1 MKYNKTSFPIQKL
14 KMSQKNEEWQQA
26 SIDYI
31 IGMGEVV
38 SGGMTRSRFEE
49 LQVYYNLY
57 NSIFDEKDLKAV
69 TNPFK
74 VDDGFPATPQDYNI
88 IRPKID
94 LLVGE
99 ETKRPF
105 NFRVVRTSSEA
116 TSELQEK
123 TKQMVLNYVMA
134 AITARMSPEESID
147 FQQKIESGEVMPPEA
162 ISKYMQRSYKDIL
175 ENVAYH
181 SLNYLR
187 QKLNTDHEFIRGWKD
202 ALIAGEEV
210 YYVGIQNGEPMMERV
225 NPLFFSFDKS
235 PDLEFIEDG
244 DWCCRRMRLAYTEVY
259 DRFFDKMTEKQLNQL
274 LDAIEQSPTSYGADK
289 NMIDDFNHIKL
300 RIVDNPTYDFRARN
314 TVNVWH
320 ACWKSFKRIAF
331 VTYRDEN
338 GDIQQ
343 TIVDENYTENGT
355 EIDVTWDWIIE
366 VWEGYRIG
374 TGDDSIYVGCQ
385 PIEYQHVSIDNP
397 NSQKLPYCGVVYSN
411 TNSIPRSLVSIM
423 KPLQYMYI
431 VLWYRLELAL
441 ARDKGKVINMDI
453 TQIPKSMN
461 IDPAKWM
468 HYLSAIGVNF
478 INPYE
483 EGWDIPGREGGK
495 PATFNQITS
504 LDLTMANV
512 IDQYI
517 NLMSKIEQL
526 AGELSGVSPQR
537 QGAISSNELVG
548 NVERSVVQSSHITEP
563 LFWMHNQCKRRVFN
577 MLLNTAKGAWEES
590 GKTKLHYIF
599 DDVERAFLDIDPK
612 FYYEDFDIFC
622 TDSSKDSQNME
633 VMKSLIQPAMQNGAS
648 LLDAVEILTSDNLSV
663 MKNRLKDIIAK
674 QESMAQQQQ
683 QQELEQQQAAL
694 EAENE
699 IEQQKLANEE
709 RKLDLEKYKI
719 DQDNATKIS
728 VAQINAYRYTEDMD
742 QDNNGIVDVIEIGK
756 QAIEQQKNIDAK
768 YLKENEFKIKKE
780 IEERKASIEEKKIKA
795 AKELQ
800 KQKDAAAMEREKLK
814 AKTALKNKVV
824 GEHNKKK

>member
-14 KMSQKNEEWQQA
+14 QMSKKNEEWQQA

-88 IRPKID
+88 IRPKVD

-105 NFRVVRTSSEA
+105 NFRVVRTSPDA

-134 AITARMSPEESID
+134 SMTARMSPEEAQE
-147 FQQKIESGEVMPPEA
+147 FQQRMETGEIMPPEA
-162 ISKYMQRSYKDIL
+162 ISKYMQRNYKDII

-181 SLNYLR
+181 SLNYLI
-187 QKLNTDHEFIRGWKD
+187 QKLNTEHEFVKGWKD

-210 YYVGIQNGEPMMERV
+210 YYVGILNGEPMMERV

-244 DWCCRRMRLAYTEVY
+244 DWACRRMRLAYTEVY
-259 DRFFDKMTEKQLNQL
+259 DRFFDKMDEKQLNQL

-289 NMIDDFNHIKL
+289 NMIDDFNHIKMK
-300 RIVDNPTYDFRARN
+300 IVDNPTYDFRARN

-320 ACWKSFKRIAF
+320 ACWKSFKKIAF
-331 VTYRDEN
+331 VTYEDEA
-338 GDIQQ
+338 GEIQQ

-355 EIDVTWDWIIE
+355 ELDVTWDWIIE
-366 VWEGYRIG
+366 IWEGYRIG
-374 TGDDSIYVGCQ
+374 TGDDSIYIGCQ
-385 PIEYQHVSIDNP
+385 PLEYQHVSIDNP
-397 NSQKLPYCGVVYSN
+397 NSQKLPYCGAVYSN
-411 TNSIPRSLVSIM
+411 TNSMPKSLVSIM

-431 VLWYRLELAL
+431 ILWYRLELAL
-441 ARDKGKVINMDI
+441 ARDKGKVITMDI

-468 HYLSAIGVNF
+468 HYLSAVGVNF
-478 INPYE
+478 VNPYE

-495 PATFNQITS
+495 PASFNQITA

-517 NLMSKIEQL
+517 NLMYKIEQL

-563 LFWMHNQCKRRVFN
+563 LFWLHNQCKRRVFN
-577 MLLNTAKGAWEES
+577 MLLNTAKGAWQSS
-590 GKTKLHYIF
+590 GKMKLQYIF
-599 DDVERAFLDIDPK
+599 NDVERAFIDIDPR
-612 FYYEDFDIFC
+612 FYYEDMDIFC
-622 TDSSKDSQNME
+622 SDASKDAQNME

-648 LLDAVEILTSDNLSV
+648 LLDAAEILTADNLSV
-663 MKNRLKDIIAK
+663 MKNRLKDIVQK
-674 QESMAQQQQ
+674 QEEMAQQQQ
-683 QQELEQQQAAL
+683 EQMYQQEQAINDAN
-694 EAENE
+694 NE
-699 IEQQKLANEE
+699 IEQQKMALEE
-709 RKLDLEKYKI
+709 EKLNIAKYKI
-719 DQDNATKIS
+719 DQDNATRIA
-728 VAQINAYRYTEDMD
+728 VAQMTAYRGAEDMD
-742 QDNNGIVDVIEIGK
+742 QDDDGIVDVMEIGK
-756 QAIEQQKNIDAK
+756 QAIEQQKNIDQK
-768 YLKENEFKIKKE
+768 YLKEYETKTKKE
-780 IEERKASIEEKKIKA
+780 IEDRKASIEEKKIKA

-800 KQKDAAAMEREKLK
+800 TQKDKAAMEREKLK
-814 AKTALKNKVV
+814 ARTALKNKVV
-824 GEHNKKK
+824 GEKSKK

>member
-14 KMSQKNEEWQQA
+14 QMSKKNEEWQQA

-88 IRPKID
+88 IRPKVD

-105 NFRVVRTSSEA
+105 NFRVVRTSPDA

-134 AITARMSPEESID
+134 SMTARMSPEEAQE
-147 FQQKIESGEVMPPEA
+147 FQQRMETGEIMPPEA
-162 ISKYMQRSYKDIL
+162 ISKYMQRNYKDII

-181 SLNYLR
+181 SLNYLI
-187 QKLNTDHEFIRGWKD
+187 QKLNTEHEFVKGWKD

-210 YYVGIQNGEPMMERV
+210 YYVGILNGEPMMERV

-244 DWCCRRMRLAYTEVY
+244 DWACRRMRLAYTEVY
-259 DRFFDKMTEKQLNQL
+259 DRFFDKMDEKQLNQL

-289 NMIDDFNHIKL
+289 NMVDDFNHIKMK
-300 RIVDNPTYDFRARN
+300 IVDNPTYDFRARN

-320 ACWKSFKRIAF
+320 ACWKSFKKIAF
-331 VTYRDEN
+331 VTYEDEA
-338 GDIQQ
+338 GEIQQ

-355 EIDVTWDWIIE
+355 ELDVTWDWIIE
-366 VWEGYRIG
+366 IWEGYRIG
-374 TGDDSIYVGCQ
+374 TGDDSIYIGCQ
-385 PIEYQHVSIDNP
+385 PLEYQHVSIDNP

-411 TNSIPRSLVSIM
+411 TNSMPKSLVSIM

-431 VLWYRLELAL
+431 ILWYRLELAL
-441 ARDKGKVINMDI
+441 ARDKGKVITMDI

-468 HYLSAIGVNF
+468 HYLSAVGVNF
-478 INPYE
+478 VNPYE

-495 PATFNQITS
+495 PASFNQITA

-517 NLMSKIEQL
+517 NLMYKIEQL

-563 LFWMHNQCKRRVFN
+563 LFWLHNQCKRRVFN
-577 MLLNTAKGAWEES
+577 MLLNTAKGAWQSS
-590 GKTKLHYIF
+590 GKMKLQYIF
-599 DDVERAFLDIDPK
+599 NDVERAFIDIDPR
-612 FYYEDFDIFC
+612 FYYEDMDIFC
-622 TDSSKDSQNME
+622 SDASKDAQNME

-648 LLDAVEILTSDNLSV
+648 LLDAAEILTADNLSV
-663 MKNRLKDIIAK
+663 MKNRLKDIVQK
-674 QESMAQQQQ
+674 QEEMAQQQQ
-683 QQELEQQQAAL
+683 EQMYQQEQAINDAN
-694 EAENE
+694 NE
-699 IEQQKLANEE
+699 IEQQKMALEE
-709 RKLDLEKYKI
+709 EKLNIAKYKI
-719 DQDNATKIS
+719 DQDNATRIA
-728 VAQINAYRYTEDMD
+728 VAQMTAYRGTEDMD
-742 QDNNGIVDVIEIGK
+742 QDDDGIVDVMEIGK
-756 QAIEQQKNIDAK
+756 QAIEQQKNIDQR
-768 YLKENEFKIKKE
+768 YLKEYETKTKKE
-780 IEERKASIEEKKIKA
+780 IEDRKASIEEKKIKA

-800 KQKDAAAMEREKLK
+800 TQKDKAAMEREKLK
-814 AKTALKNKVV
+814 ARTALKNKVV
-824 GEHNKKK
+824 GEKSKK

>member
-14 KMSQKNEEWQQA
+14 QMSKKNEEWQQA

-88 IRPKID
+88 IRPKVD

-105 NFRVVRTSSEA
+105 NFRVVRTSPDA

-134 AITARMSPEESID
+134 SMTARMSPEEAQE
-147 FQQKIESGEVMPPEA
+147 FQQRMETGEIMPPEA
-162 ISKYMQRSYKDIL
+162 ISKYMQRNYKDII

-181 SLNYLR
+181 SLNYLI
-187 QKLNTDHEFIRGWKD
+187 QKLNTEHEFVKGWKD
-202 ALIAGEEV
+202 ALIAGEEI
-210 YYVGIQNGEPMMERV
+210 YYVGILNGEPMMERV

-244 DWCCRRMRLAYTEVY
+244 DWACRRMRLAYTEVY
-259 DRFFDKMTEKQLNQL
+259 DRFFDKMDEKQLNQL

-289 NMIDDFNHIKL
+289 NMVDDFNHIKMK
-300 RIVDNPTYDFRARN
+300 IVDNPTYDFRARN

-320 ACWKSFKRIAF
+320 ACWKSFKKIAF
-331 VTYRDEN
+331 VTYADEA
-338 GDIQQ
+338 GEIQQ
-343 TIVDENYTENGT
+343 TIVDENYTKNGT
-355 EIDVTWDWIIE
+355 ELDVTWDWIIE
-366 VWEGYRIG
+366 IWEGYRIG
-374 TGDDSIYVGCQ
+374 TGDDSIYIGCQ
-385 PIEYQHVSIDNP
+385 PLEYQHVSIDNP

-411 TNSIPRSLVSIM
+411 TNSMPKSLVSIM

-431 VLWYRLELAL
+431 ILWYRLELAL
-441 ARDKGKVINMDI
+441 ARDKGKVITMDI

-468 HYLSAIGVNF
+468 HYLSAVGVNF
-478 INPYE
+478 VNPYE

-495 PATFNQITS
+495 PASFNQITA

-517 NLMSKIEQL
+517 NLMYKIEQL

-563 LFWMHNQCKRRVFN
+563 LFWLHNQCKRRVFN
-577 MLLNTAKGAWEES
+577 MLLNTAKGAWQSS
-590 GKTKLHYIF
+590 GKMKLQYIF
-599 DDVERAFLDIDPK
+599 NDVERAFIDIDPR
-612 FYYEDFDIFC
+612 FYYEDMDIFC
-622 TDSSKDSQNME
+622 SDASKDAQNME

-648 LLDAVEILTSDNLSV
+648 LLDAAEILTADNLSV
-663 MKNRLKDIIAK
+663 MKNRLKDIVQK
-674 QESMAQQQQ
+674 QEEMAQQQQ
-683 QQELEQQQAAL
+683 EQMYQQEQAINDAN
-694 EAENE
+694 NE
-699 IEQQKLANEE
+699 IEQQKMALEE
-709 RKLDLEKYKI
+709 EKLNIAKYKI
-719 DQDNATKIS
+719 DQDNATRIA
-728 VAQINAYRYTEDMD
+728 VAQMTAYRGAEDMD
-742 QDNNGIVDVIEIGK
+742 QDDDGIVDVMEIGK
-756 QAIEQQKNIDAK
+756 QAIEQQKNIDQK
-768 YLKENEFKIKKE
+768 YLKEYETKTKKE
-780 IEERKASIEEKKIKA
+780 IEDRKASIEEKKIKA

-800 KQKDAAAMEREKLK
+800 TQKDKAAMEREKLK
-814 AKTALKNKVV
+814 ARTALKNKVV
-824 GEHNKKK
+824 GEKSKK

>member
-14 KMSQKNEEWQQA
+14 QMSKKNEEWQQA

-88 IRPKID
+88 IRPKVD

-105 NFRVVRTSSEA
+105 NFRVVRTSPDA

-134 AITARMSPEESID
+134 SMTARMSPEEAQE
-147 FQQKIESGEVMPPEA
+147 FQQRMETGEIMPPEA
-162 ISKYMQRSYKDIL
+162 ISKYMQRNYKDII

-181 SLNYLR
+181 SLNYLI
-187 QKLNTDHEFIRGWKD
+187 QKLNTEHEFVKGWKD

-210 YYVGIQNGEPMMERV
+210 YYVGILNGEPMMERV

-244 DWCCRRMRLAYTEVY
+244 DWACRRMRLAYTEVY
-259 DRFFDKMTEKQLNQL
+259 DRFFDKMDEKQLNQL

-289 NMIDDFNHIKL
+289 NMIDDFNHIKMK
-300 RIVDNPTYDFRARN
+300 IVDNPTYDFRARN

-320 ACWKSFKRIAF
+320 ACWKSFKKIAF
-331 VTYRDEN
+331 VTYEDEA
-338 GDIQQ
+338 GEIQQ

-355 EIDVTWDWIIE
+355 ELDVTWDWIIE
-366 VWEGYRIG
+366 IWEGYRIG
-374 TGDDSIYVGCQ
+374 TGDDSIYIGCQ
-385 PIEYQHVSIDNP
+385 PLEYQHVSIDNP

-411 TNSIPRSLVSIM
+411 TNSMPKSLVSIM

-431 VLWYRLELAL
+431 ILWYRLELAL
-441 ARDKGKVINMDI
+441 ARDKGKVITMDI

-468 HYLSAIGVNF
+468 HYLSAVGVNF
-478 INPYE
+478 VNPYE

-495 PATFNQITS
+495 PASFNQITA

-517 NLMSKIEQL
+517 NLMYKIEQL

-563 LFWMHNQCKRRVFN
+563 LFWLHNQCKRRVFN
-577 MLLNTAKGAWEES
+577 MLLNTAKGAWQNS
-590 GKTKLHYIF
+590 GKMKLQYIF
-599 DDVERAFLDIDPK
+599 NDVERAFIDIDPR
-612 FYYEDFDIFC
+612 FYYEDMDIFC
-622 TDSSKDSQNME
+622 SDASKDAQNME

-648 LLDAVEILTSDNLSV
+648 LLDAAEILTADNLSV
-663 MKNRLKDIIAK
+663 MKNRLKDIVQK
-674 QESMAQQQQ
+674 QEEMAQQQQ
-683 QQELEQQQAAL
+683 EQMYQQEQAINDAN
-694 EAENE
+694 NE
-699 IEQQKLANEE
+699 IEQQKMALEE
-709 RKLDLEKYKI
+709 EKLNIAKYKI
-719 DQDNATKIS
+719 DQDNATRIA
-728 VAQINAYRYTEDMD
+728 VAQMTAYRGAEDMD
-742 QDNNGIVDVIEIGK
+742 QDDDGIVDVMEIGK
-756 QAIEQQKNIDAK
+756 QAIEQQKNIDQR
-768 YLKENEFKIKKE
+768 YLKEYETKTKKE
-780 IEERKASIEEKKIKA
+780 IEDRKASIEEKKIKA

-800 KQKDAAAMEREKLK
+800 TQKDKAAMEREKLK

-824 GEHNKKK
+824 GEKSKK

>member
-14 KMSQKNEEWQQA
+14 QMSKKNEEWQQA

-88 IRPKID
+88 IRPKVD

-105 NFRVVRTSSEA
+105 NFRVVRTSPDA

-134 AITARMSPEESID
+134 SMTARMSPEEAQE
-147 FQQKIESGEVMPPEA
+147 FQQRMETGEIMPPEA
-162 ISKYMQRSYKDIL
+162 ISKYMQRNYKDII

-181 SLNYLR
+181 SLNYLI
-187 QKLNTDHEFIRGWKD
+187 QKLNTEHEFVKGWKD

-210 YYVGIQNGEPMMERV
+210 YYVGILNGEPMMERV

-244 DWCCRRMRLAYTEVY
+244 DWACRRMRLAYTEVY
-259 DRFFDKMTEKQLNQL
+259 DRFFDKMDEKQLNQL

-289 NMIDDFNHIKL
+289 NMIDDFNHIKMK
-300 RIVDNPTYDFRARN
+300 IVDNPTYDFRARN

-320 ACWKSFKRIAF
+320 ACWKSFKKIAF
-331 VTYRDEN
+331 VTYEDEA
-338 GDIQQ
+338 GEIQQ

-355 EIDVTWDWIIE
+355 ELDVTWDWIIE
-366 VWEGYRIG
+366 IWEGYRIG
-374 TGDDSIYVGCQ
+374 TGDDSIYIGCH
-385 PIEYQHVSIDNP
+385 PLEYQHVSIDNP

-411 TNSIPRSLVSIM
+411 TNSMPKSLVSIM

-431 VLWYRLELAL
+431 ILWYRLELAL
-441 ARDKGKVINMDI
+441 ARDKGKVITMDI

-468 HYLSAIGVNF
+468 HYLSAVGVNF
-478 INPYE
+478 VNPYE

-495 PATFNQITS
+495 PASFNQITA

-517 NLMSKIEQL
+517 NLMYKIEQL

-563 LFWMHNQCKRRVFN
+563 LFWLHNQCKRRVFN
-577 MLLNTAKGAWEES
+577 MLLNTAKGAWQNS
-590 GKTKLHYIF
+590 GKMKLQYIF
-599 DDVERAFLDIDPK
+599 NDVERAFIDIDPR
-612 FYYEDFDIFC
+612 FYYEDMDIFC
-622 TDSSKDSQNME
+622 SDASKDAQNME

-648 LLDAVEILTSDNLSV
+648 LLDAAEILTADNLSV
-663 MKNRLKDIIAK
+663 MKNRLKDIVQK
-674 QESMAQQQQ
+674 QEEMAQQQQ
-683 QQELEQQQAAL
+683 EQMYQQEQAINDAN
-694 EAENE
+694 NE
-699 IEQQKLANEE
+699 IEQQKMALEE
-709 RKLDLEKYKI
+709 EKLNIAKYKI
-719 DQDNATKIS
+719 DQDNATRIA
-728 VAQINAYRYTEDMD
+728 VAQMTAYRGAEDMD
-742 QDNNGIVDVIEIGK
+742 QDDDGIVDVMEIGK
-756 QAIEQQKNIDAK
+756 QAIEQQKNIDQR
-768 YLKENEFKIKKE
+768 YLKEYETKTKKE
-780 IEERKASIEEKKIKA
+780 IEDRKASIEEKKIKA

-800 KQKDAAAMEREKLK
+800 TQKDKAAMEREKLK

-824 GEHNKKK
+824 GEKSKK

>member
-14 KMSQKNEEWQQA
+14 QMSKKNEEWQQA

-88 IRPKID
+88 IRPKVD

-105 NFRVVRTSSEA
+105 NFRVVRTSPDA

-134 AITARMSPEESID
+134 SMTARMSPEEAQE
-147 FQQKIESGEVMPPEA
+147 FQQRMETGEIMPPEA
-162 ISKYMQRSYKDIL
+162 ISKYMQRNYKDII

-181 SLNYLR
+181 SLNYLI
-187 QKLNTDHEFIRGWKD
+187 QKLNTEHEFVKGWKD

-210 YYVGIQNGEPMMERV
+210 YYVGILNGEPMMERV

-244 DWCCRRMRLAYTEVY
+244 DWACRRMRLAYTEVY
-259 DRFFDKMTEKQLNQL
+259 DRFFDKMDEKQLNQL

-289 NMIDDFNHIKL
+289 NMVDDFNHIKMK
-300 RIVDNPTYDFRARN
+300 IVDNPTYDFRARN

-320 ACWKSFKRIAF
+320 ACWKSFKKIAF
-331 VTYRDEN
+331 VTYEDEA
-338 GDIQQ
+338 GEIQQ

-355 EIDVTWDWIIE
+355 ELDVTWDWIIE
-366 VWEGYRIG
+366 IWEGYRIG
-374 TGDDSIYVGCQ
+374 TGDDSIYIGCQ
-385 PIEYQHVSIDNP
+385 PLEYQHVSIDNP

-411 TNSIPRSLVSIM
+411 TNSMPKSLVSIM

-431 VLWYRLELAL
+431 ILWYRLELAL
-441 ARDKGKVINMDI
+441 ARDKGKVITMDI

-468 HYLSAIGVNF
+468 HYLSAVGVNF
-478 INPYE
+478 VNPYE

-495 PATFNQITS
+495 PASFNQITA

-517 NLMSKIEQL
+517 NLMYKIEQL

-563 LFWMHNQCKRRVFN
+563 LFWLHNQCKRRVFN
-577 MLLNTAKGAWEES
+577 MLLNTAKGAWQSS
-590 GKTKLHYIF
+590 GKMKLQYIF
-599 DDVERAFLDIDPK
+599 NDVERAFIDIDPR
-612 FYYEDFDIFC
+612 FYYEDMDIFC
-622 TDSSKDSQNME
+622 SDASKDAQNME

-648 LLDAVEILTSDNLSV
+648 LLDAAEILTADNLSV
-663 MKNRLKDIIAK
+663 MKNRLKDIVQK
-674 QESMAQQQQ
+674 QEEMAQQQQ
-683 QQELEQQQAAL
+683 EQMYQQEQAINDAN
-694 EAENE
+694 NE
-699 IEQQKLANEE
+699 IEQQKMALEE
-709 RKLDLEKYKI
+709 EKLNIAKYKI
-719 DQDNATKIS
+719 DQDNATKIA
-728 VAQINAYRYTEDMD
+728 VAQMTAYRGAEDMD
-742 QDNNGIVDVIEIGK
+742 QDDDGIVDVMEIGK
-756 QAIEQQKNIDAK
+756 QAIEQQKNIDQK
-768 YLKENEFKIKKE
+768 YLKEYETKTKKE
-780 IEERKASIEEKKIKA
+780 IEDRKASIEEKKIKA

-800 KQKDAAAMEREKLK
+800 TQKDKAAMEREKLK
-814 AKTALKNKVV
+814 ARTALKNKVV
-824 GEHNKKK
+824 GEKSKK

>member
-14 KMSQKNEEWQQA
+14 QMSKKNEEWQQA

-88 IRPKID
+88 IRPKVD

-105 NFRVVRTSSEA
+105 NFRVVRTSPDA

-134 AITARMSPEESID
+134 SMTARMSPEEAQE
-147 FQQKIESGEVMPPEA
+147 FQQRMETGEIMPPEA
-162 ISKYMQRSYKDIL
+162 ISKYMQRNYKDII

-181 SLNYLR
+181 SLNYLI
-187 QKLNTDHEFIRGWKD
+187 QKLNTEHEFVKGWKD
-202 ALIAGEEV
+202 ALIAGEEI
-210 YYVGIQNGEPMMERV
+210 YYVGILNGEPMMERV

-244 DWCCRRMRLAYTEVY
+244 DWACRRMRLAYTEVY
-259 DRFFDKMTEKQLNQL
+259 DRFFDKMDEKQLNQL

-289 NMIDDFNHIKL
+289 NMVDDFNHIKMK
-300 RIVDNPTYDFRARN
+300 IVDNPTYDFRARN

-320 ACWKSFKRIAF
+320 ACWKSFKKIAF
-331 VTYRDEN
+331 VTYEDEA
-338 GDIQQ
+338 GEIQQ

-355 EIDVTWDWIIE
+355 ELDVTWDWIIE
-366 VWEGYRIG
+366 IWEGYRIG
-374 TGDDSIYVGCQ
+374 TGDDSIYIGCQ
-385 PIEYQHVSIDNP
+385 PLEYQHVSIDNP

-411 TNSIPRSLVSIM
+411 TNSMPKSLVSIM

-431 VLWYRLELAL
+431 ILWYRLELAL
-441 ARDKGKVINMDI
+441 ARDKGKVITMDI

-468 HYLSAIGVNF
+468 HYLSAVGVNF
-478 INPYE
+478 VNPYE

-495 PATFNQITS
+495 PASFNQITA

-517 NLMSKIEQL
+517 NLMYKIEQL

-563 LFWMHNQCKRRVFN
+563 LFWLHNQCKRRVFN
-577 MLLNTAKGAWEES
+577 MLLNTAKGAWQSS
-590 GKTKLHYIF
+590 GKMKLQYIF
-599 DDVERAFLDIDPK
+599 NDVERAFIDIDPR
-612 FYYEDFDIFC
+612 FYYEDMDIFC
-622 TDSSKDSQNME
+622 SDASKDAQNME

-648 LLDAVEILTSDNLSV
+648 LLDAAEILTADNLSV
-663 MKNRLKDIIAK
+663 MKNRLKDIVQK
-674 QESMAQQQQ
+674 QEEMAQQQQ
-683 QQELEQQQAAL
+683 EQMYQQEQAINDAN
-694 EAENE
+694 NE
-699 IEQQKLANEE
+699 IEQQKMALEE
-709 RKLDLEKYKI
+709 EKLNIAKYKI
-719 DQDNATKIS
+719 DQDNATKIA
-728 VAQINAYRYTEDMD
+728 VAQMTAYRGVEDMD
-742 QDNNGIVDVIEIGK
+742 QDDDGIVDVMEIGK
-756 QAIEQQKNIDAK
+756 QAIEQQKNIDQK
-768 YLKENEFKIKKE
+768 YLKEYETKTKKE
-780 IEERKASIEEKKIKA
+780 IEDRKASIEEKKIKA

-800 KQKDAAAMEREKLK
+800 TQKDKAAMEREKLK
-814 AKTALKNKVV
+814 ARTALKNKVV
-824 GEHNKKK
+824 GEKSKK

>member
-14 KMSQKNEEWQQA
+14 QMSKKNEEWQQA

-88 IRPKID
+88 IRPKVD

-105 NFRVVRTSSEA
+105 NFRVVRTSPDA

-134 AITARMSPEESID
+134 SMTARMSPEEAQE
-147 FQQKIESGEVMPPEA
+147 FQQRMETGEIMPPEA
-162 ISKYMQRSYKDIL
+162 ISKYMQRNYKDII

-181 SLNYLR
+181 SLNYLI
-187 QKLNTDHEFIRGWKD
+187 QKLNTEHEFVKGWKD

-210 YYVGIQNGEPMMERV
+210 YYVGILNGEPMMERV

-244 DWCCRRMRLAYTEVY
+244 DWACRRMRLAYTEVY
-259 DRFFDKMTEKQLNQL
+259 DRFFDKMDEKQLNQL

-289 NMIDDFNHIKL
+289 NMIDDFNHIKMK
-300 RIVDNPTYDFRARN
+300 IVDNPTYDFRARN

-320 ACWKSFKRIAF
+320 ACWKSFKKIAF
-331 VTYRDEN
+331 VTYEDEA
-338 GDIQQ
+338 GEIQQ

-355 EIDVTWDWIIE
+355 ELDVTWDWIIE
-366 VWEGYRIG
+366 IWEGYRIG
-374 TGDDSIYVGCQ
+374 TGDDSIYIGCQ
-385 PIEYQHVSIDNP
+385 PLEYQHVSIDNP

-411 TNSIPRSLVSIM
+411 TNSMPKSLVSIM

-431 VLWYRLELAL
+431 ILWYRLELAL
-441 ARDKGKVINMDI
+441 ARDKGKVITMDI

-468 HYLSAIGVNF
+468 HYLSAVGVNF
-478 INPYE
+478 VNPYE

-495 PATFNQITS
+495 PASFNQITA

-517 NLMSKIEQL
+517 NLMYKIEQL

-563 LFWMHNQCKRRVFN
+563 LFWLHNQCKRRVFN
-577 MLLNTAKGAWEES
+577 MLLNTAKGAWQSS
-590 GKTKLHYIF
+590 GKMKLQYIF
-599 DDVERAFLDIDPK
+599 NDVERAFIDIDPR
-612 FYYEDFDIFC
+612 FYYEDMDIFC
-622 TDSSKDSQNME
+622 SDASKDAQNME

-648 LLDAVEILTSDNLSV
+648 LLDAAEILTADNLSV
-663 MKNRLKDIIAK
+663 MKNRLKDIVQK
-674 QESMAQQQQ
+674 QEEMAQQQQ
-683 QQELEQQQAAL
+683 EQMYQQEQAINDAN
-694 EAENE
+694 NE
-699 IEQQKLANEE
+699 IEQQKMALEE
-709 RKLDLEKYKI
+709 EKLNIAKYKI
-719 DQDNATKIS
+719 DQDNATRIA
-728 VAQINAYRYTEDMD
+728 VAQMTAYRGAEDMD
-742 QDNNGIVDVIEIGK
+742 QDDDGIVDVMEIGK
-756 QAIEQQKNIDAK
+756 QAIEQQKNIDQK
-768 YLKENEFKIKKE
+768 YLKEYETKTKKE
-780 IEERKASIEEKKIKA
+780 IEDRKASIEEKKIKA

-800 KQKDAAAMEREKLK
+800 TQKDKAAMEREKLK
-814 AKTALKNKVV
+814 ARTALKNKVV
-824 GEHNKKK
+824 GEKSKK